1 MQRRSSSTAT
11 AANDDHDCNDDD
23 DSSNDDDVTNDT
35 IAIESQQRQLD
46 QNTKYI
52 TTLLSNLEQTL
63 DKYIITGSMSTRRRA
78 YNILQQVKRLSMDA
92 TLYDRAERMVKRS
105 GMSLEVP
112 PPVEEV
118 EHVPAT
124 DQQKMTA
131 GSNSDANS
139 NDKVNVGFGNENND
153 NNDRRF
159 RNLYADNNHDYD
171 ASPSASS
178 CGGNN
183 EPIQTGRNN
192 NNYSPTTLADEQ
204 TGNRINLAEE
214 RLKWEQQ
221 QQERNSL
228 ENHYNT
234 VTGIKKNINNGGSG
248 SDNNNKGQEGV
259 RSALSARMQNSK
271 GGDPFVSSM
280 VEGGMGD
287 GGRSRDVD
295 DLVEFAQDKKELQS
309 AMTSSSSSS
318 SSSLGDDG
326 AAATTNN
333 DSMVRA
339 ASDFGSIKAS
349 ELIARAGAG
358 SAFEGETLGV
368 GGLDDVL
375 SEIQRRVWI
384 PLAAPPTLLSELGIQ
399 PVRGLLLYGSPG
411 CGKTLLA
418 RKLGSILSPARPIT
432 IVSGPEILDKFVGSS
447 EKNLREVFD
456 NPPDI
461 YFNYKKNYGD
471 DLANSALHVIVLDEF
486 DAIARSRGGA
496 GGGGDQGDAGVARD
510 SVVNQL
516 LAKMDGVSDLGVP
529 TLLIGLTN
537 KPSLIDPALMRPGRF
552 EVQIE
557 VPKPKTVEQRVAILK
572 VHMGNMIK
580 SGRVLVRD
588 CPEGTPAWKRLQ
600 VQGSEGVP
608 SFDEMLDLIAVET
621 DGMSGASLAGVSR
634 AAASRALERAVTDF
648 AGKVTQDSMG
658 LNDIGN
664 GDQNSIADCLVTF
677 EDFEKAVED
686 VFESAKG
693 SDYVEPP
700 SKKKKAKKVN
710 EAEETVVSPIKTP
723 FNTGNFMSLKNLL
736 PEKKITKDTW
746 RKKRIPNP

>member
-1 MQRRSSSTAT
+1 MHFDTTVTLVPMTAYRELYLSPPTIRSDGVSSHSHALSSFNCSMMKCLVLLLLCNLHGSSPLGLLPPLSSSSSSSSFRCCSSSASSPSFPGIKRASNNNLIILQASTST
-11 AANDDHDCNDDD
+11 SDDDDDDDYNDDD

-124 DQQKMTA
+124 DQQKMNA
-131 GSNSDANS
+131 GSNSNS
-139 NDKVNVGFGNENND
+139 NSNVNVNVGFGNENND

-171 ASPSASS
+171 ASLSSSS
-178 CGGNN
+178 CGGN

-192 NNYSPTTLADEQ
+192 NYSPTTLANEQ

-234 VTGIKKNINNGGSG
+234 VTGIKKNINNGGS
-248 SDNNNKGQEGV
+248 SDNKKGQEGV

-280 VEGGMGD
+280 VEGGMG
-287 GGRSRDVD
+287 GRSRDVD
-295 DLVEFAQDKKELQS
+295 ELVEFAQDKKELQS

-318 SSSLGDDG
+318 SLGDDG
-326 AAATTNN
+326 AADTTNN

-432 IVSGPEILDKFVGSS
+432 IVSGPEILDKFVGS
-447 EKNLREVFD
+447 
-456 NPPDI
+456 
-461 YFNYKKNYGD
+461 
-471 DLANSALHVIVLDEF
+471 
-486 DAIARSRGGA
+486 
-496 GGGGDQGDAGVARD
+496 
-510 SVVNQL
+510 
-516 LAKMDGVSDLGVP
+516 
-529 TLLIGLTN
+529 
-537 KPSLIDPALMRPGRF
+537 
-552 EVQIE
+552 
-557 VPKPKTVEQRVAILK
+557 
-572 VHMGNMIK
+572 
-580 SGRVLVRD
+580 
-588 CPEGTPAWKRLQ
+588 
-600 VQGSEGVP
+600 
-608 SFDEMLDLIAVET
+608 
-621 DGMSGASLAGVSR
+621 
-634 AAASRALERAVTDF
+634 
-648 AGKVTQDSMG
+648 
-658 LNDIGN
+658 
-664 GDQNSIADCLVTF
+664 
-677 EDFEKAVED
+677 
-686 VFESAKG
+686 
-693 SDYVEPP
+693 
-700 SKKKKAKKVN
+700 
-710 EAEETVVSPIKTP
+710 
-723 FNTGNFMSLKNLL
+723 
-736 PEKKITKDTW
+736 
-746 RKKRIPNP
+746 